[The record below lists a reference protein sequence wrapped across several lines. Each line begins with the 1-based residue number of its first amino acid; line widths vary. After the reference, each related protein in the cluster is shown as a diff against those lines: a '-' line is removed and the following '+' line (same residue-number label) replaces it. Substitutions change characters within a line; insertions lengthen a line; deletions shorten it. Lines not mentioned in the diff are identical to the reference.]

1 MRDYISIRRSTIAL
15 RCLLLTVAIGLWIQS
30 DKLTMTVTQSQKNT
44 IDVHAIGI
52 IRTPFLRPE
61 GTPIQPSR
69 AAGAKGVVEVF
80 SPYRQGLKDLE
91 GFERVWLVYSMHLV
105 SEARLLVTPFLDT
118 KVRGVFATRAPAR
131 PNAIG
136 ISSVRLLRIDGSTM
150 EVAGV
155 DIVDGTPLL
164 DIKPY
169 VPEFDCFP
177 GSRAGWFDESQERRS
192 VADDRF
198 STETSVQDRLKR

>member
-1 MRDYISIRRSTIAL
+1 
-15 RCLLLTVAIGLWIQS
+15 
-30 DKLTMTVTQSQKNT
+30 MTVTEAPRTS
-44 IDVHAIGI
+44 IPVHAIGV
-52 IRTPFLRPE
+52 IRTPFLRPK

-69 AAGAKGVVEVF
+69 AGGAKGAVEVF

-91 GFERVWLVYSMHLV
+91 GFDRVWLVYWMHLAP
-105 SEARLLVTPFLDT
+105 EARLLVTPFLDRQQ
-118 KVRGVFATRAPAR
+118 RGVFATRAPAR

-136 ISSVRLLRIDGSTM
+136 ISSVRLLRIAGNTM
-150 EVAGV
+150 EVADV

-169 VPEFDCFP
+169 VSEFDSFP
-177 GSRAGWFDESQERRS
+177 GSRAGWFDRSQQRGR

-198 STETSVQDRLKR
+198 STGTSKPDRSKRRGPQ